1 MATNELQARITA
13 DISGL
18 ESGLKKAQK
27 LQDDYGKAIAKTQ
40 NEIAQNIQISKGYER
55 AIEQLNNELK
65 DGTISQKQ
73 YQKQLQRLQR
83 DEKETQIDTAN
94 LRKELN
100 RLKRDQKDLAS
111 TSTKT
116 TKGMTSFGKSTANA
130 TPSVIEF
137 SRVIQDAPYG
147 IQGVANNIQQLTTN
161 FGYLRTQAGGTVP
174 ALKAFAGSF
183 LGPAGIVFAVSTI
196 TSLLVTYGDELLS
209 SVGSTNKLAKAT
221 AEFLGDAQAEIVTL
235 RTLVGIAQDKSQ
247 SDQVRAQAV
256 EELNDKYG
264 DYLGNL
270 TLEEIGTNAVNDS
283 VQRLTRSLIKQ
294 AQVRGL
300 EARIQE
306 ITGENS
312 EDLIDKQLE
321 LSDAYKD
328 LGRQTRELLKT
339 NAIFRDRISEGLGTD
354 ELVKEIVRV
363 SKALNIPPPIGI
375 VQAVGRVNDLNQE
388 VKGLKKETEQALTP
402 IQELLSSVTADKLL
416 LDSQAVDAVEDVV
429 VTLDEYKKK
438 QSEILKDSKKLQE
451 LYDSISKDI
460 EDASLG
466 EEAAQNLY
474 DANQI
479 AKELGST
486 AKDLSSLGGLDF
498 DPQQGIPKTIQ
509 ELEKVE
515 SLISRIAKSFP
526 EIDTSGLGAFN
537 SEQLT
542 NYINQLNRAKETTQL
557 FANAAGSAFSSF
569 GQSIA
574 QSFQTGNA
582 ALDAFIGSLVNGLT
596 QILTQLLTAQIAKS
610 LVAKKDIA
618 TQQGVSS
625 ANAVTIASSAAAAL
639 GPIGIGAF
647 PALLASQLALVNG
660 AFAPLYAFASG
671 GIVPGGSFQGD
682 RVPALLNSKEMVL
695 NAGQQANLFGILNGN
710 LASLQGQSAGSD
722 IVGEIVLR
730 GQNQLVQLKR
740 TEKKFKR
747 YYNS

>member
-55 AIEQLNNELK
+55 AIEQLNNEFK
-65 DGTISQKQ
+65 SGTLSQKE

-83 DEKETQIDTAN
+83 DEKETAIDTAN

-100 RLKRDQKDLAS
+100 RLKRDQKDLTTS
-111 TSTKT
+111 TSGISKSM
-116 TKGMTSFGKSTANA
+116 GQVGKSTANA
-130 TPSVIEF
+130 TPTVIEF

-161 FGYLRTQAGGTVP
+161 FGYLRKSAGGTVP
-174 ALKAFAGSF
+174 ALKALAASFA
-183 LGPAGIVFAVSTI
+183 GPAGIIFAVSTI
-196 TSLLVTYGDELLS
+196 TSLLVTYGDELFKS
-209 SVGSTNKLAKAT
+209 ANKT
-221 AEFLGDAQAEIVTL
+221 
-235 RTLVGIAQDKSQ
+235 
-247 SDQVRAQAV
+247 
-256 EELNDKYG
+256 EELEKKVDSLNDAF
-264 DYLGNL
+264 D
-270 TLEEIGTNAVNDS
+270 A
-283 VQRLTRSLIKQ
+283 
-294 AQVRGL
+294 
-300 EARIQE
+300 
-306 ITGENS
+306 
-312 EDLIDKQLE
+312 E
-321 LSDAYKD
+321 L
-328 LGRQTRELLKT
+328 
-339 NAIFRDRISEGLGTD
+339 RISEAIEESLILQGKSTD
-354 ELVKEIVRV
+354 DI
-363 SKALNIPPPIGI
+363 
-375 VQAVGRVNDLNQE
+375 LNQR
-388 VKGLKKETEQALTP
+388 KNLINTQIQGLSNLLEEQKQILEIKKLENERVDNLEILAQTFQSIFKVGVALAKLTFNLVSDEA
-402 IQELLSSVTADKLL
+402 IKKAKELFNIEIDRSKFQGASAKDKEEELQLQIRYNNLVAQQKELENDILSIDKTKLDAQKKVSEELSKQQKL
-416 LDSQAVDAVEDVV
+416 LDSI
-429 VTLDEYKKK
+429 T
-438 QSEILKDSKKLQE
+438 
-451 LYDSISKDI
+451 KDI
-460 EDASLG
+460 EDAKLG

-474 DANQI
+474 EANQI
-479 AKELGST
+479 AKEFGITL
-486 AKDLSSLGGLDF
+486 KDVNDIGF
-498 DPQQGIPKTIQ
+498 DPLEGVGATVA

-515 SLISRIAKSFP
+515 ELIKRISKEFP
-526 EIDTSGLGAFN
+526 KIDISALGAFN

-542 NYINQLNRAKETTQL
+542 TYINQLNRAKETTQL

-618 TQQGVSS
+618 TQQGISS

-639 GPIGIGAF
+639 GPLGIGAF
-647 PALLASQLALVNG
+647 PALLASQIALVNG

-682 RVPALLNSKEMVL
+682 RVPALLNSGEMIL
-695 NAGQQANLFGILNGN
+695 NAGQQANLFGMLNGN
-710 LASLQGQSAGSD
+710 LASLQGQSSGGD